1 MVQQARA
8 FAARSDNLFDPEFD
22 LLMEGE
28 NQFLPSSPD
37 LHTYAMTHM
46 HPRRQT

>member
-22 LLMEGE
+22 LMEGE